1 MYDSS
6 NQSLENPMAAFVL
19 AVGNQKGGVGKTTIS
34 MNVAAAF
41 QSGGSDAALIDA
53 DPQNTSLR
61 WATSGEQSL
70 PMTVQ
75 SLAVAG
81 KAVGAEIKKQSA
93 KFDVIVVDCPG
104 NLEDPRT
111 EAVLKI
117 ADFCLIP
124 MGPSPADLFS
134 TIAMIRVV
142 ESVRRYG
149 NPKLQ
154 SALMLNS
161 VNGKTKMRQE
171 ILNLL
176 REQDIGAHLLESQV
190 AQREV
195 YRQTFALGTTI
206 HDCPRYL
213 KGLKEARAE
222 IETLVVEVTQHIA
235 NSSTKEAAHG

>member
-1 MYDSS
+1 MT
-6 NQSLENPMAAFVL
+6 AFVL
-19 AVGNQKGGVGKTTIS
+19 AVCNQKGGVGKTTVG

-41 QSGGSDAALIDA
+41 HSGGSDVALIDA

-61 WATSGEQSL
+61 WATSGEASL

-81 KAVGAEIKKQSA
+81 KAVGAEVKKQA
-93 KFDVIVVDCPG
+93 GKFDVIVVDCPG

-111 EAVLKI
+111 TAVLDI
-117 ADFCLIP
+117 SDFCLIP

-142 ESVRRYG
+142 DSVRRRS
-149 NPKLQ
+149 NPHLE

-171 ILNLL
+171 ILKLL
-176 REQDIGAHLLESQV
+176 KEQDIGTHLLESQI

-213 KGLKEARAE
+213 KGLKEARSE
-222 IETLVVEVTQHIA
+222 IEALVVELSQHIA
-235 NSSTKEAAHG
+235 NSREKVSAHG